1 MFSKLISSQ
10 WSSETNELFIQCT
23 QVDTQIRKN
32 NNKNIVDCQ
41 HQKFQD
47 FKNRTSKEKKL
58 FLSKFLFS

>member
-32 NNKNIVDCQ
+32 KNKNIVDCQ
-41 HQKFQD
+41 HQKSQD
-47 FKNRTSKEKKL
+47 FKNQSSKEKKII
-58 FLSKFLFS
+58 FE